1 MRLISSFAYILLFI
15 FSITNVE
22 LTSSFKDQFRRFVT
36 SVASTFHKNWRKDFH
51 NKHPPIK
58 NRFKLTKNGSR
69 YNSSDF
75 IYPMVLT
82 VGSCLVHR
90 NLKVAR
96 ARYNSSLIY
105 VDILNMDYDELPE
118 DWAYENL
125 ATARIAC
132 KEVLQNVRHRRLFN
146 RNLIETISEKIHNAW
161 IKRNENRAKE
171 ELVVSYAHLPDI
183 EKDKDRKAV
192 LVACRLFNELRL
204 YRIFQTTPIHL
215 IESPTEE

>member
-1 MRLISSFAYILLFI
+1 MRLTRPFAYILLLI

-36 SVASTFHKNWRKDFH
+36 SAASTYHKNWRQDFH
-51 NKHPPIK
+51 NKHPLVK
-58 NRFKLTKNGSR
+58 NRFKLTKNGSH

-75 IYPMVLT
+75 IYPMILT

-96 ARYNSSLIY
+96 ARYNSSLTY
-105 VDILNMDYDELPE
+105 VDILNMDFNELPE
-118 DWAYENL
+118 DWTYENL

-132 KEVLQNVRHRRLFN
+132 EEVLQNVRHKRLFN
-146 RNLIETISEKIHNAW
+146 RNLIEKLSEKIHNAW
-161 IKRNENRAKE
+161 IKRNENRTKE
-171 ELVVSYAHLPDI
+171 ELLVPYEYLPDI

-192 LVACRLFNELRL
+192 LIACRLFNELRL
-204 YRIFQTTPIHL
+204 YRIFRTTPIHL
-215 IESPTEE
+215 IEPSIE